1 MSQEVT
7 NEEETVS
14 LVEVAKGATELL
26 AGKGFTL
33 QSDYVTTKFSK
44 CKPNECP
51 WKKKEV
57 LQRLDS
63 GYNWPFRGW
72 LADEVWVLILFEYD
86 GCDVNN
92 ARLTLSPKSFSKW
105 YNDKALFSIS
115 AKGAASRITE
125 ASGCLVCCERAAVVE
140 FDVYLDSRYDLVK
153 ADVLRWTVRLS
164 GNGSVQITAL

>member
-1 MSQEVT
+1 MTAHDSQSLIRHLVGSSLHVSRRHETGVAMSQEVT

-92 ARLTLSPKSFSKW
+92 AR
-105 YNDKALFSIS
+105 
-115 AKGAASRITE
+115 
-125 ASGCLVCCERAAVVE
+125 
-140 FDVYLDSRYDLVK
+140 
-153 ADVLRWTVRLS
+153 
-164 GNGSVQITAL
+164 